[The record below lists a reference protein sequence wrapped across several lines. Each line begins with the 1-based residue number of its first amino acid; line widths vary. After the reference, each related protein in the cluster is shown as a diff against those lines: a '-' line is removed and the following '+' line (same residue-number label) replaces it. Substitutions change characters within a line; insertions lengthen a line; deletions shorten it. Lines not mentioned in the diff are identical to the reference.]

1 MPSIETTWNDP
12 STSRLVSLPKS
23 WWRVETG
30 NNVVK
35 QLLPLAKG
43 TLLEIDT
50 IDTVGEP
57 VVVMKLDGCLS
68 SEEHC
73 SAEIAQLLC
82 AD

>member
-1 MPSIETTWNDP
+1 
-12 STSRLVSLPKS
+12 VSLPKS

-30 NNVVK
+30 SNVVK

-73 SAEIAQLLC
+73 SAEIVQLLC

>member
-1 MPSIETTWNDP
+1 M
-12 STSRLVSLPKS
+12 
-23 WWRVETG
+23 
-30 NNVVK
+30 VK

-73 SAEIAQLLC
+73 SAEIVQLLC